1 MAACIFFG
9 SGVSTRPTTRFAP
22 LPVAR
27 LLLVLRA
34 AHTDLV
40 RPLPFGR
47 PHFLPFPASFLAFR
61 SFVDQL
67 LRLSFVDL
75 MPRLGLNSIHSPTLR
90 SSPARHSSL
99 SASTGDREHATPLS
113 RLQRHVVVVRLLTLA
128 SGARVGGW
136 APKIFAG
143 LFAVKGAQA
152 LHPLSGARRTELW
165 VWWHAVACHWV

>member
-1 MAACIFFG
+1 MPSASFLEGRVAACIFFG

-75 MPRLGLNSIHSPTLR
+75 MPRLGLNSIHSTFFFNVIQN
-90 SSPARHSSL
+90 
-99 SASTGDREHATPLS
+99 ST
-113 RLQRHVVVVRLLTLA
+113 
-128 SGARVGGW
+128 
-136 APKIFAG
+136 
-143 LFAVKGAQA
+143 
-152 LHPLSGARRTELW
+152 
-165 VWWHAVACHWV
+165 